1 MVILGPMM
9 CLLLAISA
17 ATADEDLVKDR
28 QNVILIQKI
37 GQIHGGVRMGYLK
50 MTLDS
55 QVVFKRM
62 EKIEDEF
69 TSLPPAESALD
80 PKAAQTT
87 LDILKKGLDTARSVF
102 DQVKSSLEKVVIEEN
117 PVKEGEIVIEMKL
130 DLEGKTMLLDT
141 ENIVLEA
148 TIVENQDNEISQYA
162 RFLIKK
168 SEIMTH
174 IIHFDFCIVNGKG
187 FLYEKF
193 DPELKATVTSSIKKI
208 ANHYKNHVAI

>member
-1 MVILGPMM
+1 MVILGPMI

-37 GQIHGGVRMGYLK
+37 GQIHCGVRMGYLK

-102 DQVKSSLEKVVIEEN
+102 DQVKSSLEKVVWVSN
-117 PVKEGEIVIEMKL
+117 
-130 DLEGKTMLLDT
+130 
-141 ENIVLEA
+141 VLWGRCF
-148 TIVENQDNEISQYA
+148 V
-162 RFLIKK
+162 
-168 SEIMTH
+168 
-174 IIHFDFCIVNGKG
+174 G
-187 FLYEKF
+187 FQSF
-193 DPELKATVTSSIKKI
+193 F
-208 ANHYKNHVAI
+208 

>member
-1 MVILGPMM
+1 M

-28 QNVILIQKI
+28 QNVILIQKF

-69 TSLPPAESALD
+69 ASLPPAERALD

-102 DQVKSSLEKVVIEEN
+102 DQVLWKKLSL
-117 PVKEGEIVIEMKL
+117 
-130 DLEGKTMLLDT
+130 
-141 ENIVLEA
+141 
-148 TIVENQDNEISQYA
+148 
-162 RFLIKK
+162 
-168 SEIMTH
+168 
-174 IIHFDFCIVNGKG
+174 
-187 FLYEKF
+187 
-193 DPELKATVTSSIKKI
+193 KKI
-208 ANHYKNHVAI
+208 QSRKEKQ